1 MGKADKAGMA
11 DTADIK
17 ADIPYNIEEIPLE
30 QVFSMLE
37 EILKTLESE
46 ELPLEQSF
54 KEYME
59 GMSLIKVCNDK
70 IDKVEKAVLQLNE
83 NGDLDEFCE

>member
-1 MGKADKAGMA
+1 MGKAGNA
-11 DTADIK
+11 DMADIK
-17 ADIPYNIEEIPLE
+17 VDRPYNIEEIPLE
-30 QVFSMLE
+30 QAFSMLE
-37 EILKTLESE
+37 EILETLENE

-59 GMSLIKVCNDK
+59 GMSLIKACNDK